1 MSKTLRVN
9 HQIRVREVRVIDE
22 DGGQLGILP
31 IAEALAAAE
40 ERELDLVE
48 VAPTTDPPVCKI
60 MDFGKYK
67 YVQSKRSQEAR
78 KKQRHI
84 QVKEVKMRVKIETH
98 DYQFKARN
106 AERFLREG
114 HKVKVTIMFRGREV
128 TRPELGTKL
137 LDRLTQDM
145 AELAQREQQPS
156 MEGRNMTMLLSPRPR
171 VRAAARAE
179 AAAASQAAPA
189 PSGGGEDAQAQDQ

>member
-1 MSKTLRVN
+1 M
-9 HQIRVREVRVIDE
+9 REVRVIDE